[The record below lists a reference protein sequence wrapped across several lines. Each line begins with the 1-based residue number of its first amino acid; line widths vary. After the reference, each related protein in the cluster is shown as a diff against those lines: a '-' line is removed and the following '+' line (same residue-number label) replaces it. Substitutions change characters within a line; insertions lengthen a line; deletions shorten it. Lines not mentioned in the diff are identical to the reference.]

1 MIVLLGNKAQLD
13 ASLSS
18 LDIVL
23 ILTQDRC
30 TVCAERTTA
39 SEKLF
44 WTYPMERT
52 TASENSFGPFGDRV
66 SVGSR

>member
-23 ILTQDRC
+23 ILMQDTC
-30 TVCAERTTA
+30 TVCAERTTGIEIIFDA
-39 SEKLF
+39 HNGA
-44 WTYPMERT
+44 PR
-52 TASENSFGPFGDRV
+52 
-66 SVGSR
+66 